1 MTIQWFSPN
10 TSLPTVTVASYG
22 INFNNS
28 CLGYLKGT
36 KGVVLGCDISS
47 KKMYVKLLHQDES
60 NGFSIP
66 NIKEE
71 VKNVRISCK
80 EFVQFLSIK
89 IKIDITKPTK
99 YFADFDEKEG
109 QFIVDLSSP
118 INTLQSS
125 KKSQRRGRD

>member
-10 TSLPTVTVASYG
+10 TSLPTITVASYG

-28 CLGYLKGT
+28 SLNYLKGT
-36 KGVVLGCDISS
+36 KGVMLGCDISS
-47 KKMYVKLLHQDES
+47 KVMYVKLLQQDES

-99 YFADFDEKEG
+99 YFADFNKEDNH
-109 QFIVDLSSP
+109 FIVDLSSP